1 MDHNLILDL
10 ERCWM
15 DSRNNKHG
23 LIKFYGKIIK
33 KMIHI
38 TYQLTFDWKLRILLL
53 FLSLLK
59 KHKSTQIFS
68 SLYIT
73 PHYHNLSFLFS
84 SLFLYLSS
92 LLQQLPQFPLCLHLN
107 KPLKPI
113 IRTILIYFDFQVL
126 LNRLYINPLLRIL
139 KLPTNSN
146 ILISKATPIEIRNPK
161 YIIFQV
167 GKDQVWLAALIHNL
181 NFYKMP
187 AL

>member
-1 MDHNLILDL
+1 MKFNNFWNRKLI
-10 ERCWM
+10 RI
-15 DSRNNKHG
+15 RIIIIFIGNKS
-23 LIKFYGKIIK
+23 KS
-33 KMIHI
+33 
-38 TYQLTFDWKLRILLL
+38 ILAFFCFPFLGLL
-53 FLSLLK
+53 FL
-59 KHKSTQIFS
+59 F
-68 SLYIT
+68 
-73 PHYHNLSFLFS
+73 N

-139 KLPTNSN
+139 KFPTNSN
-146 ILISKATPIEIRNPK
+146 ILISKATSIEIRNPK

>member
-1 MDHNLILDL
+1 M
-10 ERCWM
+10 
-15 DSRNNKHG
+15 
-23 LIKFYGKIIK
+23 
-33 KMIHI
+33 
-38 TYQLTFDWKLRILLL
+38 
-53 FLSLLK
+53 
-59 KHKSTQIFS
+59 
-68 SLYIT
+68 LYINWLEFIYSIRKNVVALFWIFWYYVKFNKFWNRKSVT
-73 PHYHNLSFLFS
+73 IRIIITFIGNKSKSILAFFCFPFLGLLFLFS

-161 YIIFQV
+161 YIILQV
-167 GKDQVWLAALIHNL
+167 GKD
-181 NFYKMP
+181 
-187 AL
+187 